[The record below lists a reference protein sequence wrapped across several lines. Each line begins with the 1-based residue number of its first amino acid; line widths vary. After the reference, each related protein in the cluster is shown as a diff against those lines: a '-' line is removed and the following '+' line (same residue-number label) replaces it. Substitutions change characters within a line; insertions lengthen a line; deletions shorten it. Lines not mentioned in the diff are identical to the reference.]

1 MKKLGRAEGEKTTT
15 RYNDVMD
22 SAAKHNDRYKAFIKR
37 FFDDYDCWF
46 KLSDAEKHLELVT
59 DDETSMIR
67 VYNKLKPG
75 ERERDELGTFY
86 WWVSR

>member
-1 MKKLGRAEGEKTTT
+1 MLFVAAEGDDFILPTHSETMHAKLGVAPG
-15 RYNDVMD
+15 
-22 SAAKHNDRYKAFIKR
+22 
-37 FFDDYDCWF
+37 
-46 KLSDAEKHLELVT
+46 EKHLELVT

-67 VYNKLKPG
+67 AYNKLKPG